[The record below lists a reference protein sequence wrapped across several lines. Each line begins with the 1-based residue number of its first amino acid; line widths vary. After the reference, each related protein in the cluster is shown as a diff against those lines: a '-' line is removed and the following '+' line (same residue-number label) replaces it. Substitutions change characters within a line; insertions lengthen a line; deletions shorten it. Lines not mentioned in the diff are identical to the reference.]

1 MSSSDT
7 INLDTG
13 RAVTLDNNQL
23 QQALRDVNL
32 MADAARKVIVPYFR
46 SFGELENKQEDPPL
60 SGATTSP
67 TATATATSTFDP
79 VTRADREAEQAIVE
93 VIRQRRPEDGI
104 YGEEYGYHAGS
115 SGLCWVID
123 PIDGTRGFVCGLPT
137 WGTLI
142 ALHDGKKSIIGV
154 MDQPILEER
163 FIGNPDGTHLQTCT
177 GVRTLSVRPT
187 RTMADA
193 WVCITTPD
201 IFAGSKEPVLA
212 RLKEQVASIRYGTD
226 CYGYAM
232 LAAGMVD
239 LVIEPGLEAYDIQA
253 LIPIIESAGG
263 VITDWQGQAVTH
275 GGDVVAAA
283 TPQLHQQ
290 ALALVDA

>member
-1 MSSSDT
+1 MNATNSIDLVS
-7 INLDTG
+7 G
-13 RAVTLDNNQL
+13 RVVELDNDQL
-23 QQALRDVNL
+23 QQALLDVNQ

-46 SFGELENKQEDPPL
+46 SFGELENKLDASP
-60 SGATTSP
+60 ATT
-67 TATATATSTFDP
+67 TFDP
-79 VTRADREAEQAIVE
+79 VTRADKEAEQAIVE
-93 VIRQRRPEDGI
+93 IIRQRRPDDGI
-104 YGEEYGYHAGS
+104 FGEEHGYHAGS

-142 ALHDGKKSIIGV
+142 ALHNGEKSILGV

-163 FIGNPDGTHLQTCT
+163 FIGKPGGAQLYTRS
-177 GVRTLSVRPT
+177 GVRDLAVRST
-187 RTMADA
+187 TNLADA
-193 WVCITTPD
+193 WTCVTTPD
-201 IFAGSKEPVLA
+201 VFAGSKEAVLF
-212 RLKEQVASIRYGTD
+212 RLNEQVASIRYGTD

-253 LIPIIESAGG
+253 MIPIIESAGG
-263 VITDWQGQAVTH
+263 VVTDWQGRAVSN

-283 TPQLHQQ
+283 TPELHQQ
-290 ALALVDA
+290 ALAVVAN